1 MTITT
6 LTRSGWYWGWSIDSL
21 YLDSVKFSVRLLSWA
36 LLAVLLVGADLA
48 AAQVDVP
55 AALPAAETSD
65 STYKLD
71 SGDRVQISIFN
82 QADLSGEFQLDGN
95 GQFSM
100 PLIGTVS
107 AQGLTPAELESLLVS
122 RFKPDYLVNPRI
134 FIQVMNYRPYYL
146 VGEVLGTGAFPYVP
160 GLTYLTAI
168 AKAGGFTYRAKKDV
182 VYVVRADDPTQ
193 TELKLDVEEKVQPGD
208 IVRIAERLF

>member
-1 MTITT
+1 
-6 LTRSGWYWGWSIDSL
+6 
-21 YLDSVKFSVRLLSWA
+21 VKFLRSTFARC
-36 LLAVLLVGADLA
+36 LVAAFWLA
-48 AAQVDVP
+48 ASLAHAQDEGSTVSP
-55 AALPAAETSD
+55 TTNASD

-71 SGDRVQISIFN
+71 SGDRIQISIFN
-82 QADLSGEFQLDGN
+82 QPDLSGEYQLDGN

-100 PLIGTVS
+100 PLIGSVN
-107 AQGLTPAELESLLVS
+107 AQGATPAELEALLVD
-122 RFKPDYLVNPRI
+122 RFRPDFLVNPRI
-134 FIQVMNYRPYYL
+134 FVQVMNYRPYYL
-146 VGEVLGTGAFPYVP
+146 VGEVLGTGPFPYVP

-208 IVRIAERLF
+208 IVRIAERMF

>member
-1 MTITT
+1 MKF
-6 LTRSGWYWGWSIDSL
+6 LRST
-21 YLDSVKFSVRLLSWA
+21 FARC
-36 LLAVLLVGADLA
+36 LVAAFWLA
-48 AAQVDVP
+48 ASLAHAQDEGSTVSP
-55 AALPAAETSD
+55 TTNASD

-71 SGDRVQISIFN
+71 SGDRIQISIFN
-82 QADLSGEFQLDGN
+82 QPDLSGEYQLDGN

-100 PLIGTVS
+100 PLIGSVN
-107 AQGLTPAELESLLVS
+107 AQGATPAELEALLVD
-122 RFKPDYLVNPRI
+122 RFRPDFLVNPRI
-134 FIQVMNYRPYYL
+134 FVQVMNYRPYYL
-146 VGEVLGTGAFPYVP
+146 VGEVLGTGPFPYVP

-208 IVRIAERLF
+208 IVRIAERMF